1 MRILVTGSNG
11 QLGNELHRL
20 IATGAA
26 EIGPVRGYEDAK
38 VLYADADTLDITDAA
53 AVESFFAAHSFDAV
67 INCAAMTN
75 VDGCEA
81 AEDAAYKVNAEGAA
95 NLARACA
102 LRGAKLVQVSTDYV
116 FPGTETGDRVETD
129 ETAPLSAY
137 GRTKLVGEQLALK
150 LNEKTFVVR
159 TAWLYGYVGGNFVKT
174 MLRLAKEREGMTVVD
189 DQVGNPT
196 SANDLAYEI
205 LQLLP
210 TSQYGIYH
218 CTNNGVCS
226 WADFAKAIVEGAGY
240 DPVIVTPC
248 SSAEYAEAHP
258 DAARRPAYSA
268 LRNRRLEETIGDEMR
283 PWRDALAAYLA
294 NLTALEG

>member
-1 MRILVTGSNG
+1 MHILVAGSNG

-38 VLYADADTLDITDAA
+38 VLYADADTLDITNAA
-53 AVESFFAAHSFDAV
+53 AVESFFATHSFDAV

-116 FPGTETGDRVETD
+116 FPGTEPGDRVEAD

-137 GRTKLVGEQLALK
+137 GRTKLAGEQLALK

-174 MLRLAKEREGMTVVD
+174 MLRLAKERGGMTVVD

-210 TSQYGIYH
+210 TSHYGIYH

-240 DPVIVTPC
+240 DPAIVTQC

-258 DAARRPAYSA
+258 DAAQRPIYSA
-268 LRNRRLEETIGDEMR
+268 LQNRHLEETVGDEMR
-283 PWRDALAAYLA
+283 SWRDALATYLA

>member
-1 MRILVTGSNG
+1 M
-11 QLGNELHRL
+11 
-20 IATGAA
+20 
-26 EIGPVRGYEDAK
+26 
-38 VLYADADTLDITDAA
+38 
-53 AVESFFAAHSFDAV
+53 
-67 INCAAMTN
+67 
-75 VDGCEA
+75 
-81 AEDAAYKVNAEGAA
+81 
-95 NLARACA
+95 
-102 LRGAKLVQVSTDYV
+102 
-116 FPGTETGDRVETD
+116 
-129 ETAPLSAY
+129 
-137 GRTKLVGEQLALK
+137 GEQLALK